1 MARAARSTSRSPAR
15 PASMPLSR
23 AQGGAAAAEGR
34 NHLLPALIAML
45 AVMAWLSIALWSASP
60 YARYLD
66 HRGWLD
72 AAWLQAV
79 CDAVPQGNLVVPAV
93 LHTGAW
99 LLMIVAMMLPT
110 TLPLLK
116 VFARITSGRP
126 EAGSLFALV
135 VLGYLAA
142 WAGFGLVAH
151 TADSV

>member
-1 MARAARSTSRSPAR
+1 MVRAAGATPRSPA
-15 PASMPLSR
+15 PSVSMPVSR
-23 AQGGAAAAEGR
+23 PQGPAAPVGR
-34 NHLLPALIAML
+34 RHLLPALIAALGVL
-45 AVMAWLSIALWSASP
+45 AWVSIALWSASP

-79 CDAVPQGNLVVPAV
+79 CDAVPQGSLVVPAV

-110 TLPLLK
+110 TLPLLN

-126 EAGSLFALV
+126 QAGSLFALV
-135 VLGYLAA
+135 VLGYMAA
-142 WAGFGLVAH
+142 WGAF
-151 TADSV
+151 

>member
-1 MARAARSTSRSPAR
+1 MARAGGTTPRSPA
-15 PASMPLSR
+15 PPVPVPVSR
-23 AQGGAAAAEGR
+23 SQGLAAPVGQR
-34 NHLLPALIAML
+34 HVLPALIAAL
-45 AVMAWLSIALWSASP
+45 AVLAWVSIALWSASP

-72 AAWLQAV
+72 VAWLQAV
-79 CDAVPQGNLVVPAV
+79 CDAVPQGNLVVPAA

-126 EAGSLFALV
+126 EAGSLF
-135 VLGYLAA
+135 
-142 WAGFGLVAH
+142 GL
-151 TADSV
+151 